1 MTRLHLA
8 LITSLALHAMALL
21 AAGTTQPLLSG
32 QMLNSLSV
40 QLVGNTQDAPKA
52 THTQAEAA
60 RHAAGNYIEQV
71 NSPVLLAKSE
81 RVVANSATDARDDIP
96 PALATHTGHRPST
109 PASDIV
115 PTAGDPPADT
125 VNRIKAHLYTDLARH
140 FDYPGIARQRG
151 WEGRVMLAVNV
162 ASDGQLQQIRVARS
176 SGFAILDDSALQSLR
191 QVDRIGEAV
200 ALLNGRMLAMQIPV
214 IYRLQGE
221 P

>member
-8 LITSLALHAMALL
+8 LFTSLALHALGLM
-21 AAGTTQPLLSG
+21 AAGTAQPLLSG
-32 QMLNSLSV
+32 QMRSSISV
-40 QLVGNTQDAPKA
+40 RLVGSAEGTQTETTRQPAHHPAERRRTPA
-52 THTQAEAA
+52 TPMT
-60 RHAAGNYIEQV
+60 
-71 NSPVLLAKSE
+71 AKRSVAH
-81 RVVANSATDARDDIP
+81 VVAGAHNAK
-96 PALATHTGHRPST
+96 PAPAAVDTGST
-109 PASDIV
+109 REPMAGEPA
-115 PTAGDPPADT
+115 ADT
-125 VNRIKAHLYTDLARH
+125 LNRIKARLYTDLARH